1 VDEKSLSPTGENKSD
16 VVSKT
21 KTLYDA
27 SAGEIFWKNFLA
39 GFGRGLGGVF
49 IWLILLF
56 ITGVLFIN
64 LVLPKLMPSITNF
77 ENLLKSLSPASNT
90 QSESGSTIPVD
101 FNIQKIIGQ

>member
-1 VDEKSLSPTGENKSD
+1 MDEKILSLKGEDKGD
-16 VVSKT
+16 IVSKT

-27 SAGEIFWKNFLA
+27 SPAEIFWKNFLV

-56 ITGVLFIN
+56 IAGILFIN

-77 ENLLKSLSPASNT
+77 ENLLKPTPNT

-101 FNIQKIIGQ
+101 LNIQKLFGQ